1 MSSRAAH
8 RALPRR
14 RRRRASSRACA
25 RARQR
30 ARKAAR
36 LDATAPRLPRQSIS
50 TRAVD
55 AQELLFAVENW
66 LPAHMLSQT
75 MWKRFPTKT
84 FSDGEPVQARFRG
97 RATFYD
103 AYIARA
109 RDDGTYDL
117 AYADGENEYNV
128 KPEFIRAL
136 SEEQLAAV
144 RAREAAKREQA
155 ANRRNKVKKKEAM
168 ERAAAKAAAKA
179 AASGAAKATGG
190 AAARGKGG
198 AAAVGRHGRA
208 GALRQAQ
215 VNNSRLHKSASDG
228 YRPVISRRA
237 GRFPSRGARQR
248 DRVACGAPPP
258 DDRAVPT
265 RALPYARPR
274 RRVLPGPAR
283 RPALLRLGVR
293 SERVARRAVAPV
305 PLSSA
310 PPMITATSTSGQESP
325 CSRLGSRCCPH
336 RARPLCP
343 SR

>member
-1 MSSRAAH
+1 MRGLDPAMALHRTLQDHVQQPPAGAKFGVRTRKIHIPTDNVRDIEGLKRDENAWVGLTVAMRELPPKGQRGPSWGRELARATH
-8 RALPRR
+8 RALPEAAQDARELAR
-14 RRRRASSRACA
+14 VRA
-25 RARQR
+25 ARQR
-30 ARKAAR
+30 ARKAG
-36 LDATAPRLPRQSIS
+36 LEFDATAPRPPRQSIS
-50 TRAVD
+50 NHGAVD
-55 AQELLFAVENW
+55 AQELLFAVVQNW

-190 AAARGKGG
+190 ADGKKGKGG
-198 AAAVGRHGRA
+198 AAKTPEMAERER
-208 GALRQAQ
+208 LRRAQ

-228 YRPVISRRA
+228 DTLVISRRKV
-237 GRFPSRGARQR
+237 
-248 DRVACGAPPP
+248 VAFSDAE
-258 DDRAVPT
+258 V
-265 RALPYARPR
+265 
-274 RRVLPGPAR
+274 
-283 RPALLRLGVR
+283 
-293 SERVARRAVAPV
+293 
-305 PLSSA
+305 
-310 PPMITATSTSGQESP
+310 
-325 CSRLGSRCCPH
+325 H
-336 RARPLCP
+336 R
-343 SR
+343 